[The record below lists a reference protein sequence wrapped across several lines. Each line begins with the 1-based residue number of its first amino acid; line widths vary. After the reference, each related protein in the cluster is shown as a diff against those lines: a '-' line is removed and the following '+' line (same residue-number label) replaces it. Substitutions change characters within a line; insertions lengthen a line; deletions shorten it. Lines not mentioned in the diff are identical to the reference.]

1 MTKKLFLI
9 SYYVIQYIK
18 IFDFFFD
25 IPYWLIRS
33 APRKTHLVLQNGL
46 VTHGLTRIWNTF
58 RLMLGGLKWSFNTH
72 NSRITYKDLLEMI
85 KESKADFFDIAEKI
99 NELWYIIRNRREDS
113 TISWY
118 HAFFRDIMRLVIFFV
133 RPAWCFHRVFCF
145 IDYSILIGLP
155 RLPQI
160 WIIQ

>member
-18 IFDFFFD
+18 TFNFFFD
-25 IPYWLIRS
+25 IPYWQIWS
-33 APRKTHLVLQNGL
+33 ALGKTHLVLQNGL
-46 VTHGLTRIWNTF
+46 VTHGPTQIWNTF
-58 RLMLGGLKWSFNTH
+58 RLMPGVLKWSFNTH